1 MPPACAASTSAVRGQ
16 AYPRRSSER
25 KTINRAASVPVG
37 QRENSRLES
46 LRSKKQKLS
55 LLDVEHTPPS
65 SLPSL
70 VIARGRKRD
79 SSFCATS
86 QADCMAGTSASVA
99 EQIAVT
105 NEQRPRK
112 RHKRSS
118 STPPAPRSSQLSTRL
133 QSRRRRSRFG
143 SPTTD
148 VEYVPSSRV
157 SARLSRKIQPFM
169 INRSSD
175 IYTHLAGPDGAG
187 NLLNEPPAGST
198 ISSTPN
204 DTVGSQSTKRP
215 RGRPRR
221 VTDLTDQN
229 AKRDLIEEWAR
240 MRQSQGTP
248 PLSGLNQNT
257 RLSQTL
263 LHENRDGD
271 NPASSMQPETITQRS
286 TSDTDLVSQTAT
298 TIGISRSQG
307 TKPDVSLPGLSL
319 TQTDFK
325 NALPVAEQPI
335 VPNLGVGAPSTS
347 ALDSHI
353 DEDSP
358 SSRPAGDPEVVYHPE
373 LSQCSGFSPPP
384 LSALPSREGSIHIR
398 HAKSTKSPI
407 NEQADPDPPK
417 HSHPVTFSPTY
428 SLDTGNIYLDSDEEF
443 YMLDIP
449 EVFALPWV
457 PVSSHL
463 YVPPSLGKL
472 VSGMREQLVM
482 EARARRKAEELY
494 QTELRRRISAE
505 KTIEDLRTELEGK
518 QKDLAGEP
526 TS

>member
-1 MPPACAASTSAVRGQ
+1 
-16 AYPRRSSER
+16 
-25 KTINRAASVPVG
+25 
-37 QRENSRLES
+37 
-46 LRSKKQKLS
+46 
-55 LLDVEHTPPS
+55 
-65 SLPSL
+65 
-70 VIARGRKRD
+70 
-79 SSFCATS
+79 
-86 QADCMAGTSASVA
+86 
-99 EQIAVT
+99 
-105 NEQRPRK
+105 
-112 RHKRSS
+112 
-118 STPPAPRSSQLSTRL
+118 
-133 QSRRRRSRFG
+133 
-143 SPTTD
+143 
-148 VEYVPSSRV
+148 
-157 SARLSRKIQPFM
+157 
-169 INRSSD
+169 
-175 IYTHLAGPDGAG
+175 
-187 NLLNEPPAGST
+187 
-198 ISSTPN
+198 
-204 DTVGSQSTKRP
+204 
-215 RGRPRR
+215 
-221 VTDLTDQN
+221 
-229 AKRDLIEEWAR
+229 
-240 MRQSQGTP
+240 
-248 PLSGLNQNT
+248 
-257 RLSQTL
+257 
-263 LHENRDGD
+263 
-271 NPASSMQPETITQRS
+271 MQPETITPRS
-286 TSDTDLVSQTAT
+286 FSDADLVSQTAT

-307 TKPDVSLPGLSL
+307 TKPDVSLPGPSL

-325 NALPVAEQPI
+325 NALPVGTDAAGNKLDHDPVIPSDGKAEQPI
-335 VPNLGVGAPSTS
+335 VPNLGVGAPSSS

-358 SSRPAGDPEVVYHPE
+358 SSRPAGDPEVAYHPE
-373 LSQCSGFSPPP
+373 SLQCSGFSPPP
-384 LSALPSREGSIHIR
+384 LSTLPSREGSIHIR

-417 HSHPVTFSPTY
+417 RSHPATFSPRC